1 MIAAVEL
8 PAGVD
13 ELEARARAEAGVLL
27 AALPPQAL
35 RRRRVARGEDLLATA
50 PPGRALL
57 HEGVFRLEHA
67 GRLVRLYEEGDL
79 APAGL
84 RPEFAGFR
92 LASDFAAE
100 VSVLDDAALLAAISS
115 DSSLLGHAFA
125 LHDCEIAIALLLC
138 AALASDTAA
147 PELDLREVAAGE
159 AIVREGEP
167 AAALYQMVSGEAAVT
182 LEGTEIGEIVADEIF
197 GEVSLLAGLPRVSTV
212 TARTDCLLHVIHEPD
227 VAALMRARPR
237 LAEEMARGLARR
249 LADADRKLAARRG

>member
-8 PAGVD
+8 PAGID
-13 ELEARARAEAGVLL
+13 ELEARARAEAGALL

-35 RRRRVARGEDLLATA
+35 RRRRLARGEDLLAA
-50 PPGRALL
+50 DAPGRALL

-84 RPEFAGFR
+84 RPELAGFR
-92 LASDFAAE
+92 LASEFAAE
-100 VSVLDDAALLAAISS
+100 VSVVDDAVLLAAVSA
-115 DSSLLGHAFA
+115 DARLLGHAFA
-125 LHDCEIAIALLLC
+125 LRDCELAIVLLLC
-138 AALASDTAA
+138 AALAADTAA

-159 AIVREGEP
+159 TIVREGDP
-167 AAALYQMVSGEAAVT
+167 AAELYQMVSGDAAVT
-182 LEGTEIGEIVADEIF
+182 LEGTEIGEIAADEIF

-212 TARTDCLLHVIHEPD
+212 TARTDCLMHVIREPD
-227 VAALMRARPR
+227 LSALMRARPR
-237 LAEEMARGLARR
+237 LAEEMTRGLARR